1 MTTLTH
7 HALRLDLFGGHVAV
21 LVDDED
27 ADAARAGLHDA
38 EARLREWHA
47 RLTRFEPDSELSR
60 LNRDARTSVPA
71 SPMLLD
77 LADAVPWAGALSGGL
92 VDATQLRALERAG
105 YARTFSRVRGGGPA
119 PTPPSGAGLPP
130 RRPAGPDPH
139 RRWGRVVAD
148 RARGAVR
155 RPPGVRLDSGGLGKG
170 LAADDVA
177 GRLGHLA
184 RVAVDCCGDLRL
196 GGRATSRPRRVAV
209 ADPVGAGAVAGLD
222 LQGGWGVATSG
233 VTRRAWATDGRRAHH
248 LLDPATGG
256 PAWTG
261 IVQVTAK
268 APTALEAEVRAKAA
282 LLAGP
287 ASAADH
293 LVHGGVVILEDG
305 TLWVVAG

>member
-1 MTTLTH
+1 
-7 HALRLDLFGGHVAV
+7 
-21 LVDDED
+21 
-27 ADAARAGLHDA
+27 
-38 EARLREWHA
+38 
-47 RLTRFEPDSELSR
+47 
-60 LNRDARTSVPA
+60 
-71 SPMLLD
+71 
-77 LADAVPWAGALSGGL
+77 
-92 VDATQLRALERAG
+92 
-105 YARTFSRVRGGGPA
+105 
-119 PTPPSGAGLPP
+119 
-130 RRPAGPDPH
+130 
-139 RRWGRVVAD
+139 
-148 RARGAVR
+148 
-155 RPPGVRLDSGGLGKG
+155 VRLDSGGLGKG

-209 ADPVGAGAVAGLD
+209 ADPVGAGAVAELD

-287 ASAADH
+287 PSAADH

>member
-1 MTTLTH
+1 MRWAHGGRLPHPHRHRPDGPWAPARHRGRRGRVPGRVDRRDRRGPARARLGPGRARGDDRRPRRLGRLRRRRFRRRRLRPLWSGRRLVRRSAAGRRPGRRPPGGPDRRWPGRGAADHEPVMTTLTH
-7 HALRLDLFGGHVAV
+7 HELRIALFGGHVAV

-27 ADAARAGLHDA
+27 DAAARAGLRDA

-60 LNRDARTSVPA
+60 LNRDARASVPA

-105 YARTFSRVRGGGPA
+105 YARTFSRVRGGGPGPIA
-119 PTPPSGAGLPP
+119 PSGAGLLP

-170 LAADDVA
+170 LAAD
-177 GRLGHLA
+177 
-184 RVAVDCCGDLRL
+184 
-196 GGRATSRPRRVAV
+196 
-209 ADPVGAGAVAGLD
+209 
-222 LQGGWGVATSG
+222 
-233 VTRRAWATDGRRAHH
+233 
-248 LLDPATGG
+248 
-256 PAWTG
+256 
-261 IVQVTAK
+261 
-268 APTALEAEVRAKAA
+268 
-282 LLAGP
+282 
-287 ASAADH
+287 
-293 LVHGGVVILEDG
+293 
-305 TLWVVAG
+305 